1 MNLRRTV
8 VLLIALSTASTAFA
22 AGSGEYTRKGQ
33 TTKLPNAYAFR
44 HADHFDASK
53 KVTSLMFSTVPVD
66 PVKASKAADPFAA
79 AEDQVREKDGFYVQL
94 DVDDAGNMHTLGYF
108 GPGISISGGA
118 IEKPAFTRRDDKH
131 IAGTFKS
138 TDEKDKT
145 ADFGGY
151 YDLKFDVDVVAS
163 TAK

>member
-8 VLLIALSTASTAFA
+8 VLLIALSSAGTAFA

-44 HADHFDASK
+44 HADPFDAGK

-66 PVKASKAADPFAA
+66 PAKAAKAADPFAA

-118 IEKPAFTRRDDKH
+118 PEKPVFTRRDDKH

-145 ADFGGY
+145 ADFGGF